1 MVLSVR
7 PIRRM
12 IAPQNYK
19 EKFNV
24 SIEGINE
31 VDVNN
36 LDIHSKLFIINKLQE
51 RTINV
56 R

>member
-7 PIRRM
+7 LFRRK

-24 SIEGINE
+24 SIEGIKE
-31 VDVNN
+31 VD
-36 LDIHSKLFIINKLQE
+36 
-51 RTINV
+51 TINFV
-56 R
+56 DIVINL